1 MIESN
6 SIRSLGWIILP
17 VRFAPLISVVS
28 RVKLLIQPD
37 IGHSSQKKTDSGDIT
52 IQPKI
57 RMAWCYPVFPCV
69 SPALISMNATNK
81 SHLDNSHRIHENW
94 VHLPS
99 NFPSKKWSIHAQK
112 PYHICTWIHGSVNGG
127 CLIQVD
133 RADPKSRAVGSSG
146 GPDIYVNMS
155 HRIHVWD
162 I

>member
-1 MIESN
+1 
-6 SIRSLGWIILP
+6 
-17 VRFAPLISVVS
+17 
-28 RVKLLIQPD
+28 
-37 IGHSSQKKTDSGDIT
+37 
-52 IQPKI
+52 
-57 RMAWCYPVFPCV
+57 MAWWDPVFPCV

-146 GPDIYVNMS
+146 GPDRYVNMS

-162 I
+162 IYLHLVDFYGKCRSICHTWILWVWIQPPSTMIVTFFFGKWLL